1 MWGRYIR
8 SEFSFQWNLRG
19 ARPTATAQPARM
31 GGLYVKGARGRRA
44 GGRLVRNS
52 SAENGS
58 REYPDPA
65 LNAAGTAAPIH
76 MPRRRPEVHPPA
88 PRGAE
93 PDEEATDHQRDE
105 SLQRAER
112 TPPEKV
118 VRYESGEVAD
128 AEGGE
133 LGARCGCN
141 RHTPTPISK
150 AHSSAP
156 AAVPARNARF
166 HPRRAAR

>member
-1 MWGRYIR
+1 MRSDNGTDSRWEPASRTEPGCIRPAEMWGRYIR

-76 MPRRRPEVHPPA
+76 IPRR
-88 PRGAE
+88 
-93 PDEEATDHQRDE
+93 
-105 SLQRAER
+105 
-112 TPPEKV
+112 
-118 VRYESGEVAD
+118 
-128 AEGGE
+128 
-133 LGARCGCN
+133 
-141 RHTPTPISK
+141 
-150 AHSSAP
+150 
-156 AAVPARNARF
+156 
-166 HPRRAAR
+166 